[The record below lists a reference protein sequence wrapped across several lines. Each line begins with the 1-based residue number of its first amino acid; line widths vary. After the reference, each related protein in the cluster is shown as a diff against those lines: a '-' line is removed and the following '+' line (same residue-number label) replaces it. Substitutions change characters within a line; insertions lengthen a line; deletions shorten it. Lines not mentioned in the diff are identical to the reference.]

1 MARKRH
7 LLRREVTYEDVKDEE
22 FNILHQLEFHGQQLQ
37 FFTHLWDKRDWMK
50 TVVAHHLNLASP
62 SACEVSGVKDWLYGS
77 FNVCVPITINYQHKA
92 RVLLRFPLPYRVGE
106 AFNPGNGDEKIRCE
120 AATYAW
126 LQENCSDIPIP
137 QLYGFS
143 LSSGEVFTFAG
154 CMPLFS
160 RFYFHMRRR
169 LLLWLGRPIPSNY
182 TRHQYRNAISIDGLA
197 GISTGYILVEFVDKT
212 KGQMLSNTW
221 SNGRH
226 DPILQTNLFRDLSR
240 IFLSLFRSP
249 LPRIGSLSI
258 DNYGYLHVSNRPLS
272 VEIQQLENE
281 GICTDMSREYTY
293 STVDS
298 YLTDLLGV
306 HDNRF
311 RFQPNAVN
319 NLGDCAYQL
328 SVLSAMRTVSQ
339 SIFSRT
345 FRRGPF
351 VLCFTDLHQ
360 SNIFVSDQWQIKCL
374 VDLEWACSRPI
385 EMVIPPYWLTDKGV
399 DEIIPEEYDAIRR
412 IFMETLV
419 NEEEKPVCD
428 NLIKH
433 DHESTALRLS
443 EIMNKTWDSGAF
455 WYTIGISSPS
465 GLFNIFNH
473 HIKPLFCAKDY
484 DEDFGVVMPFFF
496 DKNVGAIAARKLADK
511 EKYDEDLQ
519 RAFNYHAKEE

>member
-1 MARKRH
+1 MSGKRR
-7 LLRREVTYEDVKDEE
+7 LLQREVTYEDVKDEE
-22 FNILHQLEFHGQQLQ
+22 FNILHQLDFYGQQLQ
-37 FFTHLWDKRDWMK
+37 FFTRLWDKRDWMK
-50 TVVAHHLNLASP
+50 TVVAHHLNLATP
-62 SACEVSGVKDWLYGS
+62 SMCEVSKVEDWLYGS
-77 FNVCVPITINYQHKA
+77 FNVCVPININRDQTS

-106 AFNPGNGDEKIRCE
+106 ALNPGNGDEKIRCE

-126 LQENCSDIPIP
+126 LQENCPEIPIT

-143 LSSGEVFTFAG
+143 LSSGEV
-154 CMPLFS
+154 
-160 RFYFHMRRR
+160 
-169 LLLWLGRPIPSNY
+169 
-182 TRHQYRNAISIDGLA
+182 YRNTISIDGLT
-197 GISTGYILVEFVDKT
+197 GINTGYLLVDFVDKA
-212 KGQMLSNTW
+212 KGQMLSTTW

-226 DPILQTNLFRDLSR
+226 DPMLQTNLFRDLSR

-249 LPRIGSLSI
+249 LPRIGSLMI
-258 DNYGYLHVSNRPLS
+258 DNQGFLHVANRPLS
-272 VEIQQLENE
+272 VQIQQLENE
-281 GICTDMSREYTY
+281 GISTDISRDYTY

-319 NLGDCAYQL
+319 HLGDCAYQL
-328 SVLSAMRTVSQ
+328 SILTAMRTVFQ

-351 VLCFTDLHQ
+351 ILSFTDLHQ
-360 SNIFVSDQWQIKCL
+360 SNILVDDKWQIKCI

-399 DEIIPEEYDAIRR
+399 DEIIPEEYNSVRQK
-412 IFMETLV
+412 FMEALV
-419 NEEEKPVCD
+419 SEERNPVF
-428 NLIKH
+428 NTTIKH
-433 DHESTALRLS
+433 EHDSSPLRLS
-443 EIMNKTWDSGAF
+443 EIMNKTWESGAF

-473 HIKPLFCAKDY
+473 HIKPLFCAKEY

-496 DKNVGAIAARKLADK
+496 EKNVGVIAARKLADK
-511 EKYDEDLQ
+511 GKYDEDLK
-519 RAFNYHAKEE
+519 RAFYCHTEKE